1 MFVFIFATAGLLV
14 WAAIKPWV
22 SRWFEVGVIMLSWT
36 GATLILTHMAERRG
50 EVMERAH
57 SERSSVLDVLPDWLY
72 LSTMR

>member
-1 MFVFIFATAGLLV
+1 MGRLDKGGGLTCCGG
-14 WAAIKPWV
+14 K
-22 SRWFEVGVIMLSWT
+22 LS
-36 GATLILTHMAERRG
+36 GGEKGQERRG